1 MSEDARQVTKRA
13 MFTVNNPTIADCETL
28 YNLGNSDK
36 IKYLV
41 YGAEHADDP
50 AKTPHFQ
57 GFVIFSK
64 ATKCSSVCGLLGGRA
79 WVGFPKREDP
89 SARCANYCKKEGF
102 YYEFGRLAGSR
113 NADDDEL
120 SAKEMKRRAIEWLDN
135 KENKYVRMQDLPGYL
150 LMTPGF
156 LQAWTARRKTLL
168 GPDRNMTFITIV
180 GPTACGKSYAV
191 HNQFPDHAKC
201 FYGNSGAWFAN
212 GDAPVLLFE
221 EFNGQIPLQKFL
233 TLLDHY
239 PFQLEEKGGM
249 CPALYT
255 TVIITSNISPDHWY
269 NNFLKDAKA
278 KEEAMRLGISL
289 EEMEKKWNESK
300 KALFDRI
307 GFRTNYRGT
316 GHYAEWQH
324 SGVVDPYTEKLAM
337 RQEIWDWLKSIRLGP
352 PSVEDQ
358 HEMEREED
366 MPLPAAVDDDD
377 DFEPPAQRVHSDE
390 DDDMFGEH
398 FMSPPLY

>member
-1 MSEDARQVTKRA
+1 MSDSSRTYTKRA
-13 MFTVNNPTIADCETL
+13 MFTINNPTIADCETL
-28 YNLGNSDK
+28 YKLGNSDK
-36 IKYLV
+36 IKYMV

-50 AKTPHFQ
+50 AQTPHFQ
-57 GFVIFSK
+57 GFVIFASN
-64 ATKCSSVCGLLGGRA
+64 TRCNSVCALLGGRC
-79 WVGFPKREDP
+79 WVGFPKKGDP

-102 YYEFGRLAGSR
+102 YYEFGHLPGSG
-113 NADDDEL
+113 NGGDDEL
-120 SAKEMKRRAIEWLDN
+120 SAKEMKRKAIAWLDDAN
-135 KENKYVRMQDLPGYL
+135 NVYVRAKDLPASL

-168 GPDRNMTFITIV
+168 GPDRDLTYITIV

-191 HNQFPDHAKC
+191 HNQYPDHAKC

-249 CPALYT
+249 CPAMYT

-269 NNFLKDAKA
+269 TNFIKDAKA

-289 EEMEKKWNESK
+289 DEMEKKWNEAK
-300 KALFDRI
+300 KALFDRL
-307 GFRTNYRGT
+307 GFRTNHRGS

-324 SGVVDPYTEKLAM
+324 SPLGDEHAEKLQM
-337 RQEIWDWLKSIRLGP
+337 RQEIWDWLERIRTGRP
-352 PSVEDQ
+352 EVDQ
-358 HEMEREED
+358 D
-366 MPLPAAVDDDD
+366 MPAPAAAAAAAAAADDED
-377 DFEPPAQRVHSDE
+377 DFEPPPQRIHSDDE
-390 DDDMFGEH
+390 DFLFGH
-398 FMSPPLY
+398 VFQSPPFI